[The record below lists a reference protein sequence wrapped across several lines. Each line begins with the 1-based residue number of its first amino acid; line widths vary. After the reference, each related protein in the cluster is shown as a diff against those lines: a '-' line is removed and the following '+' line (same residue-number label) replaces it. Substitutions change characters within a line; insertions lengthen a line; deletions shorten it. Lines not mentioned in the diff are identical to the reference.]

1 MTDRL
6 TQLQQCLDQIMEQFG
21 SAINYV
27 DRNHDFE
34 PHNELEDKHT
44 DPQATIATQEDFDRN
59 IDELTT
65 DMILKT
71 RQIIKLIDSLP
82 GVDVSAEEQLHR
94 IDALQ
99 KKLVSVEEAKI
110 EAIKRKDTLM
120 KNVEEL
126 IGELAKGIANSRRLN
141 DAQS

>member
-6 TQLQQCLDQIMEQFG
+6 TQLQQCLGQIVDQFG

-34 PHNELEDKHT
+34 PHNEFEEKLS
-44 DPQATIATQEDFDRN
+44 DPQAAIATPEDFERN

-71 RQIIKLIDSLP
+71 RQIIKLINSLP
-82 GVDVSAEEQLHR
+82 GFDVSAEEQLRR
-94 IDALQ
+94 IDVLQ
-99 KKLVSVEEAKI
+99 EQLMKVEEEKL
-110 EAIKRKDTLM
+110 EAVKRK
-120 KNVEEL
+120 EEL
-126 IGELAKGIANSRRLN
+126 LRNTNELITEFTEGIANSRRP
-141 DAQS
+141 DKAS

>member
-6 TQLQQCLDQIMEQFG
+6 TQLQQCLDQIVEQFG
-21 SAINYV
+21 SAITYV

-34 PHNELEDKHT
+34 PHNELEDKLS
-44 DPQATIATQEDFDRN
+44 DPQATIAAAEDFDRN

-82 GVDVSAEEQLHR
+82 GVDVSAEEQLSR
-94 IDALQ
+94 IDSLQ
-99 KKLVSVEEAKI
+99 KKLIQVEEEKI
-110 EAIKRKDTLM
+110 EAIKRKESLIKDI
-120 KNVEEL
+120 EEL
-126 IGELAKGIANSRRLN
+126 INGFTEGIANSRRLN
-141 DAQS
+141 KA

>member
-6 TQLQQCLDQIMEQFG
+6 TQLQQCLGQIVEQFG
-21 SAINYV
+21 SAVNYV

-34 PHNELEDKHT
+34 PHNELEDKLT
-44 DPQATIATQEDFDRN
+44 DPQATIASPDDFERN

-82 GVDVSAEEQLHR
+82 GFDVSAEEQLHR
-94 IDALQ
+94 IDVLQ
-99 KKLVSVEEAKI
+99 GQLMKVEEEKI
-110 EAIKRKDTLM
+110 EAVKRKGRLLKAVDGLI
-120 KNVEEL
+120 KEFVE
-126 IGELAKGIANSRRLN
+126 GIASSRRPGN
-141 DAQS
+141 P